1 MPAQGETWKM
11 IASYHFRQRNGDVL
25 FSLWDPQGNWVRPQT
40 GQGRH
45 FFHHG
50 LSRHSENGA
59 GQMTISFFQTSPEIR
74 LFVPTILGAIVLT
87 VELWVEVMCFLG
99 WATDWGEGVPPELS
113 FPLPHGRVAALSA
126 RVLEW
131 RRSGA
136 VDPWEISLCW
146 LKPQRLGG
154 GYYNTT

>member
-1 MPAQGETWKM
+1 M

-74 LFVPTILGAIVLT
+74 LFVPAILGAIVLT
-87 VELWVEVMCFLG
+87 VYTQLLLKMLRKLG
-99 WATDWGEGVPPELS
+99 IAN
-113 FPLPHGRVAALSA
+113 R
-126 RVLEW
+126 
-131 RRSGA
+131 
-136 VDPWEISLCW
+136 DPSHPSILY
-146 LKPQRLGG
+146 KYVGKI
-154 GYYNTT
+154 